1 MLAIQQKPRGPDRV
15 LRDDCVARPVLS
27 VVMPN
32 FNHGHVLPDAVRALL
47 AQDRPP
53 EEIIVIDDGSTD
65 NSRSVIEALAADEPR
80 IRPLFNG
87 RNIGAIESINRGIAA
102 ARGEFVAFAAADD
115 ITHPALF
122 STALAA
128 LARHREAA
136 LFCAEALV
144 LNEGA
149 PTGSRAGVRPVIRP
163 SFAERSFTPSQTRRL
178 LSHADHFIVT
188 LTAVFRRSMLLA
200 DGGLDVAL
208 GSMADGFLARRLALT
223 HGFCFAPKVL
233 AQWRISANGVSRT
246 TSRDS
251 HVVLD
256 LLAAA
261 RQRIASDAIYPS
273 GYAGL
278 FERRW
283 RFATCRH
290 ALIAQ
295 PPHWD
300 CVMQVGARNRF
311 DRAVVSWLSWLP
323 AGWGGKIALALLTL
337 RFRPYSLVAMAMTA
351 LHRKVTAYSE
361 TP

>member
-1 MLAIQQKPRGPDRV
+1 MLAIQQATRSPDRR
-15 LRDDCVARPVLS
+15 LREDRAARPVLS

-53 EEIIVIDDGSTD
+53 DEIIVIDDASTD

-80 IRPLFNG
+80 IRPLFND
-87 RNIGAIESINRGIAA
+87 RNRGAIESINRGIAVA
-102 ARGEFVAFAAADD
+102 QGEFVAFAAADD
-115 ITHPALF
+115 ITHPAFF

-128 LARHREAA
+128 LARHREVA

-144 LNEGA
+144 LEEAA
-149 PTGSRAGVRPVIRP
+149 PKGSRAAVRPIVRP
-163 SFAERSFTPSQTRRL
+163 SLAERSFTPSQTRRL
-178 LSHADHFIVT
+178 LAHADHFIVT

-200 DGGLDVAL
+200 AGGLDVAL
-208 GSMADGFLARRLALT
+208 GSMADGFLARQLALT
-223 HGFCFAPKVL
+223 HGFCFAPKIL

-246 TSRDS
+246 TSRDP
-251 HVVLD
+251 HAVLD

-261 RQRIASDAIYPS
+261 RERIASDPIYPS
-273 GYAGL
+273 GYARL

-283 RFATCRH
+283 RFAACRH

-300 CVMQVGARNRF
+300 CVMRVGARNRLDHVAF
-311 DRAVVSWLSWLP
+311 SSLSKLP
-323 AGWGGKIALALLTL
+323 WGWGGKVALALLAA

-351 LHRKVTAYSE
+351 LHRKVTAYSQS
-361 TP
+361 P